1 MPEKKPK
8 IIVIFFSNF
17 RSIFLKLRPKK
28 LKNAEKIIDK
38 AIMIEIVE
46 KLIFNIKLQ
55 PIIKPITNAI
65 NIGRNLKLPM
75 PLWTC
80 ICKIFVLSTGKH
92 KYIIAVV
99 GGKKKAI
106 IGTENIDIPIPTAPL
121 IVPPKKTEEITIIR
135 ISISVYPISFNTL
148 KTKNYIFYGLI
159 IIELILFL

>member
-28 LKNAEKIIDK
+28 LNNAEKIIDK
-38 AIMIEIVE
+38 AIMMEIVE

-75 PLWTC
+75 PL
-80 ICKIFVLSTGKH
+80 
-92 KYIIAVV
+92 
-99 GGKKKAI
+99 
-106 IGTENIDIPIPTAPL
+106 
-121 IVPPKKTEEITIIR
+121 
-135 ISISVYPISFNTL
+135 
-148 KTKNYIFYGLI
+148 
-159 IIELILFL
+159 